1 MTRLILVAALTMTGG
16 SGFAQSVLTT
26 ASPIPESAETRFCYY
41 DGRAYSKNSYIVVSG
56 EKRQLQTSDSNGA
69 LNSGNEL
76 RAQANTKLLHC
87 VKDDDGIMIWKS
99 TASITIGD

>member
-1 MTRLILVAALTMTGG
+1 MIRLILVTALTLSGG

-26 ASPIPESAETRFCYY
+26 ASPIPEGAEMRFCYY

-56 EKRQLQTSDSNGA
+56 KKRQLQTSDNNGA
-69 LNSGNEL
+69 LNGGNEL
-76 RAQANTKLLHC
+76 RAQDNTKLLHC

-99 TASITIGD
+99 SASITIGD